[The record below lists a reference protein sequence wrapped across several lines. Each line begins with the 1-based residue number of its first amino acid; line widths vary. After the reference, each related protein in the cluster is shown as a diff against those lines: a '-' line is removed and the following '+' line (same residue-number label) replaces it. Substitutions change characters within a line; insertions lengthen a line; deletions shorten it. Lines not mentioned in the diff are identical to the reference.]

1 MSVRWVTCHCPA
13 YRPWQRQ
20 NEKPP
25 LSRLAAL
32 PSRTWGAACCEPSP
46 AAAAASRWWPSCVP
60 CKGVTTMLIGQ
71 DTNSLLGQD
80 VTMTS
85 IGQNAVTTFNWQ
97 RCNILTTTLI
107 GWDEIHTL
115 SGQNVTTTL
124 TGQNVIT
131 TFIWQD
137 ITTMVIGQSHSLISF
152 KQCQICSLDKM

>member
-32 PSRTWGAACCEPSP
+32 PSRTWGAVCCEPSP

-85 IGQNAVTTFNWQ
+85 IGQNAVTTFIWQ
-97 RCNILTTTLI
+97 RCNNHTYWVRWNTHTQWAKCNNYTHWTECNNHIHLARYNNHGHWTISFTDLI
-107 GWDEIHTL
+107 
-115 SGQNVTTTL
+115 QAVPNML
-124 TGQNVIT
+124 TG
-131 TFIWQD
+131 
-137 ITTMVIGQSHSLISF
+137 
-152 KQCQICSLDKM
+152 